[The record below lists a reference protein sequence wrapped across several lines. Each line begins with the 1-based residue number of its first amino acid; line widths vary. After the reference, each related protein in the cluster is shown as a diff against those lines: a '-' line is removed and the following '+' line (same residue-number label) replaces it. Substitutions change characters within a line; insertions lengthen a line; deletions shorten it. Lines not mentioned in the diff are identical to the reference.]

1 MSQTLQ
7 CPKCRRETLKRVD
20 SYTASGDLS
29 SRPARC
35 ERCGGLWLT
44 REELEAV
51 EKEPG
56 AVVLPVDDPPAKT
69 PRADDD
75 RGEID
80 DVETTSDGTPT
91 PRTEPEPAGPPREDR
106 DEVRVVEAAG
116 PTREELPDGETED
129 DEVAVDRAAEA
140 SAAGASE
147 EIEYVG
153 DADPAAPDDRAREI
167 TRIAEFPEGA
177 DARGGLCPDC
187 HRILVRAD
195 VELEETFYLER
206 CSHCGGI
213 WFDAGEWKLL
223 TEHEEL
229 RHDLSRLWDPH
240 YRRERLERQNREA
253 YLERLKQQLGA
264 DLYEQIESV
273 AAELDDH
280 DHKGAGVA
288 FLFERLGIPHP
299 EWDEKP
305 VAHEASVEVEELGDL
320 D

>member
-20 SYTASGDLS
+20 SYTASGDLA

-44 REELEAV
+44 REELAAV
-51 EKEPG
+51 ENEPG
-56 AVVLPVDDPPAKT
+56 AVELPVDDFPQ
-69 PRADDD
+69 
-75 RGEID
+75 
-80 DVETTSDGTPT
+80 TT
-91 PRTEPEPAGPPREDR
+91 
-106 DEVRVVEAAG
+106 
-116 PTREELPDGETED
+116 
-129 DEVAVDRAAEA
+129 
-140 SAAGASE
+140 AGAADTAPRP

-153 DADPAAPDDRAREI
+153 DADPAAPDDGAREI
-167 TRIAEFPEGA
+167 TRIAESPEEA
-177 DARGGLCPDC
+177 DSRGGLCPDC

-195 VELEETFYLER
+195 VELEGTFYLER
-206 CSHCGGI
+206 CAHCGGI
-213 WFDAGEWKLL
+213 WFDAGEWTLL
-223 TEHEEL
+223 AEHDEL

-264 DLYEQIESV
+264 DLYERIESV
-273 AAELDDH
+273 AVDLDGH

-299 EWDEKP
+299 EWDSEP
-305 VAHEASVEVEELGDL
+305 VAHEASVEVEELGEL